1 MNPIL
6 NLNFLKVTAD
16 GERASSQAVV
26 APKKPCLDAPKL
38 ARKIPISIEEQA
50 LMDYLFQTGSI
61 AVQEKQGLGAI
72 LPPLQPKYSSMT
84 TLSNERGRITNKPF
98 IWKPIKTHC
107 LNGEIRNRDN
117 AYARIK

>member
-72 LPPLQPKYSSMT
+72 LPPLQPKRASTPPSI
-84 TLSNERGRITNKPF
+84 N
-98 IWKPIKTHC
+98 PIIQQFEMAQTQNGDF
-107 LNGEIRNRDN
+107 LNGEVESLEELL
-117 AYARIK
+117 